1 MKVRDLNKVVN
12 FPYEVRL
19 HKINDLYTLFRE
31 RFKIKE
37 LPMYY
42 TEFIDYIEN
51 NIDNFDNIEYVCTTN
66 GVPELKISNI
76 DIQDLVVLKI
86 TEDFIVYVGW
96 EKNNI

>member
-51 NIDNFDNIEYVCTTN
+51 NIDNFDNVEYVCTTN
-66 GVPELKISNI
+66 GVPELKILNI

>member
-42 TEFIDYIEN
+42 AEFIDYIEN
-51 NIDNFDNIEYVCTTN
+51 NIDNFDNVEYVCTTN

>member
-51 NIDNFDNIEYVCTTN
+51 NIDNFDNVEYVCTTN